1 MLLWKPAVCR
11 YSTVLYNEQATDHGD
26 KRQEM
31 QTQTDMETQDRLVE
45 VECAELWIAAAVIH
59 FIAGQRRIGSG

>member
-11 YSTVLYNEQATDHGD
+11 YNEQATDHGD
-26 KRQEM
+26 RQEM